1 MNFTSVKKNGKLLS
15 AVSSSASTTKKSK
28 ALTAPVL
35 CDGKESSGILFY
47 WVLDTESRPI
57 LVVNADLVDPEV
69 LRNCVR
75 AKIDLLYSGL
85 LMVHEISAQHLHDIG
100 FGAYE
105 GCGDF
110 LKLPPWSRRFPDM
123 TAIALGRNKQVRGR
137 ALALS
142 LLLNACITPA
152 SPIPKSCLTCYH
164 ASFPNLIEQAE
175 SLM

>member
-1 MNFTSVKKNGKLLS
+1 MNFTSVKKNGKLLF
-15 AVSSSASTTKKSK
+15 AVSSSVSAAKKSQG
-28 ALTAPVL
+28 ATVPVIN
-35 CDGKESSGILFY
+35 DGKEPSGNFFY
-47 WVLDTESRPI
+47 WVLDTENRPI

-75 AKIDLLYSGL
+75 AKIDLVYSGL
-85 LMVHEISAQHLHDIG
+85 LMVHEISAHDLHDIG

-123 TAIALGRNKQVRGR
+123 TAIALGRNKQVRSR

-152 SPIPKSCLTCYH
+152 SPIQKSCLTYYH
-164 ASFPNLIEQAE
+164 ASFANLIEQAE
-175 SLM
+175 SLL